1 MPTSGTTAFD
11 LPIDEIVEEAFER
24 TGMRGNRTGYQLKSA
39 RRSLNILLNEW
50 NNRGINLWKVK
61 LATIPLVE
69 GQAEY
74 TFANDNTNF
83 PQDISDVLEAYVRN
97 NTTATA
103 PVDTALSKID
113 RSTYSALPNKLS
125 KGTPSQY
132 YVQRQ
137 AYVRNAAG
145 TITASPNIYLYTT
158 PSSTF
163 SGANYKVNFYYMAQ
177 LEDVGA
183 YTNTSDV
190 IFRFYPALISGLAY
204 YLSIKYSPERTAD
217 LKMIY
222 EDELARAVAEDGQRT
237 STYITPQTFY
247 GDGV

>member
-1 MPTSGTTAFD
+1 MATSGTTAFN
-11 LPIDEIVEEAFER
+11 PSIDEIIEEAYER
-24 TGMRGNRTGYQLKSA
+24 TSIRGERTGYQLKSA
-39 RRSLNILLNEW
+39 RRSLNILLAEW
-50 NNRGINLWKVK
+50 GNRGIHLWKIK
-61 LATIPLVE
+61 LGSVPLVE
-69 GQAEY
+69 GQPEY
-74 TFANDNTNF
+74 NWTSDTTNF
-83 PQDISDVLEAYVRN
+83 PTDISDILEAYVRN

-145 TITASPNIYLYTT
+145 TITASPNIFLYTT
-158 PSSTF
+158 PSSSF
-163 SGANYKVNFYYMAQ
+163 SGANYLVHFYYMAK
-177 LEDVGA
+177 LEDVGD
-183 YTNTSDV
+183 YTNTSDT

-204 YLSIKYSPERTAD
+204 YLSIKYSPDRTES
-217 LKMIY
+217 LRLLY
-222 EDELARAVAEDGQRT
+222 EDELLRALAEDGQQT
-237 STYITPQTFY
+237 SSYITPQTFY

>member
-1 MPTSGTTAFD
+1 MATSGTTTFN
-11 LPIDEIVEEAFER
+11 PSIDEIIEEAYER
-24 TGMRGNRTGYQLKSA
+24 TNVRGARTGYQLKSA
-39 RRSLNILLNEW
+39 RRSLNILLSEW
-50 NNRGINLWKVK
+50 GNRGIHLWKIK
-61 LATIPLVE
+61 LASVPLVE
-69 GQAEY
+69 GQALYNY
-74 TFANDNTNF
+74 TSDTANF
-83 PQDISDVLEAYVRN
+83 PTDISDVLEAYVRN

-145 TITASPNIYLYTT
+145 TITASPNLYLYTT
-158 PSSTF
+158 PSSSF
-163 SGANYKVNFYYMAQ
+163 SGANYLVNFYYMAQ

>member
-1 MPTSGTTAFD
+1 MATSGTTAFD
-11 LPIDEIVEEAFER
+11 PTIDEIIEEAYER
-24 TGMRGNRTGYQLKSA
+24 TSIRGARTGYQLKSA
-39 RRSLNILLNEW
+39 RRSLNILLAEW
-50 NNRGINLWKVK
+50 GKRGIHLWKIS
-61 LATIPLVE
+61 LASVPLVE

-74 TFANDNTNF
+74 NWTSDTTNF
-83 PQDISDVLEAYVRN
+83 PTDISDVLEAYVRN
-97 NTTATA
+97 NTSATA

-145 TITASPNIYLYTT
+145 TITASPNLFLYTT
-158 PSSTF
+158 PSSSF
-163 SGANYKVNFYYMAQ
+163 SGANYLVNFYYMAKLQ
-177 LEDVGA
+177 DVGD
-183 YTNTSDV
+183 YTNTSDT

-204 YLSIKYSPERTAD
+204 YLSIKYSPDRTES
-217 LKMIY
+217 LRLLY
-222 EDELARAVAEDGQRT
+222 EDELLRALAEDGQQT
-237 STYITPQTFY
+237 SSYITPQTFY

>member
-39 RRSLNILLNEW
+39 RRSLNILLTEW
-50 NNRGINLWKVK
+50 NNRGINLWKIK

-69 GQAEY
+69 GQAQY
-74 TFANDNTNF
+74 TYANDNTNF
-83 PQDISDVLEAYVRN
+83 PTDISDVLEAYVRN

-103 PVDTALSKID
+103 PVDTTLSKID
-113 RSTYSALPNKLS
+113 RSAYAALANKLS

-132 YVQRQ
+132 WVDKTR
-137 AYVRNAAG
+137 YVRNAAG
-145 TITASPNIYLYTT
+145 AVTASPSVYLYQT
-158 PSSTF
+158 PSSSF
-163 SGANYKVNFYYMAQ
+163 SGANYHLKFYYVAKI
-177 LEDVGA
+177 EDAGA
-183 YTNTSDV
+183 YTLNADV
-190 IFRFYPALISGLAY
+190 IHGFIPPMCSGLAY
-204 YLSIKYSPERTAD
+204 YLSLKYSPDTAQANK
-217 LKMIY
+217 LIY
-222 EDELARAVAEDGQRT
+222 EDEMARAVAADGSRS